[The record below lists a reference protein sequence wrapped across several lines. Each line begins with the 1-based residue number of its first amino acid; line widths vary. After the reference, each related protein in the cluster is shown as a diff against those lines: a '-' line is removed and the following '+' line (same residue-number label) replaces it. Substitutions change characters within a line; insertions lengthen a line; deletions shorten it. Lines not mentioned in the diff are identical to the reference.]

1 MILHSEVKKKK
12 RVNYPKSRLIST
24 VPILCR
30 KWMRQTFF
38 NTGMEF
44 NDIQIYIIF
53 VVLLGANYSVYFC
66 VSAIQ
71 YILNKEKPSKER
83 KKLFMLAPEDIMIP
97 LAGFKP
103 NEHFNYMIQLE

>member
-1 MILHSEVKKKK
+1 
-12 RVNYPKSRLIST
+12 
-24 VPILCR
+24 
-30 KWMRQTFF
+30 MRQTFF

-71 YILNKEKPSKER
+71 YILNKENPSKER
-83 KKLFMLAPEDIMIP
+83 KKLFTLAPEDIMIP

-103 NEHFNYMIQLE
+103 NEHFNYMIQLERHYGKYVGPDIKKGIDRLRRH